1 MNKETF
7 SMEIPFNKIHLT
19 GNELEYIKH
28 ALEMGSVSGDGYFN
42 SKVIKL
48 LENRLKGT
56 KVFTTT
62 SGTHSLELAMLLIG
76 IKPGDEVIMPSYTFT
91 STANAVMLYGGV
103 PVFVDI
109 NENTLSM
116 DVGEV
121 EKKISNKTKAIIPV
135 HYGGIG
141 CKMDGI
147 MKLATKHN
155 LYVVEDA
162 AQALGSSY
170 LDKPLGTWG
179 HIGCYSFHSTKNYI
193 SGEGGALS
201 INTNDPKLKER
212 AEIIRQKGTNRNKF
226 LKGEVDKYSW
236 VDIGSSY
243 APADVLMAMLY
254 SQLLE
259 LDEIILKREKLVQS
273 YTYHLQGFVDRG
285 VISSMTNIPEGFY
298 SNYHNF
304 YILLNNEKTRDYI
317 MENLKENNIHA
328 YIHFVP
334 LHSSPMGASLGYN
347 PIDLP
352 ITERVGN
359 TLLRLPLYTD
369 MNQEEINYVIEK
381 LCVVLEGYHG

>member
-1 MNKETF
+1 MK
-7 SMEIPFNKIHLT
+7 IPFNKIYFT
-19 GNELEYIKH
+19 GNEIEYITQ
-28 ALEMGSVSGDGYFN
+28 ALKMGSISGDGYFN
-42 SKVIKL
+42 NKVITL
-48 LENRLKGT
+48 LEKRLMDT

-62 SGTHSLELAMLLIG
+62 SGTHSLELAMLLID

-109 NENTLSM
+109 YENSLSI
-116 DVGEV
+116 DVEEV
-121 EKKISNKTKAIIPV
+121 EKNINDRTKAIIPV

-141 CKMDGI
+141 CEMDGI
-147 MKLATKHN
+147 MKLAEKHN

-162 AQALGSSY
+162 AQALGSKY
-170 LDKPLGTWG
+170 LDKSLGTWG

-201 INTNDPKLKER
+201 INIKDSKLIER
-212 AEIIRQKGTNRNKF
+212 AEIIRQKGTNRNRF
-226 LKGEVDKYSW
+226 LKGEIDKYSW

-243 APADVLMAMLY
+243 APSDVLMAMLY
-254 SQLLE
+254 SQLLDM
-259 LDEIILKREKLVQS
+259 DEIILKREKLVKT
-273 YTYHLQGFVDRG
+273 YIYHLQKFVDTG
-285 VISSMTNIPEGFY
+285 IITSMTNIPKDY
-298 SNYHNF
+298 KSNYHNF
-304 YILLNNEKTRDYI
+304 YIILNNEKTRDYI
-317 MENLKENNIHA
+317 MDSLKENNIQA

-347 PIDLP
+347 PLDLP

-369 MNQEEINYVIEK
+369 MKQEEIDYVIER
-381 LCVVLEGYHG
+381 LCKVLEGYHG